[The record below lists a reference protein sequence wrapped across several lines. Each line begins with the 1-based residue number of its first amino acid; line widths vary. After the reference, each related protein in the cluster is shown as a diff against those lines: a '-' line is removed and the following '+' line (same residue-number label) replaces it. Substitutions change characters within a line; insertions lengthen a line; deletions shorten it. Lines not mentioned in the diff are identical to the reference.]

1 MLLKYKTLWFH
12 MNFTSHRKQI
22 NQIKRHT
29 TPCWHAWPFTNSW
42 FISPFFSS
50 INSMG
55 WDESR
60 DQTRPFNDFTSLG
73 SICPTEGGWP
83 VCLVMVWYMLVLEL
97 WKGRKVTVDSGK
109 TETLHKHLNFAPLP
123 RINVGFMVVI
133 IKSIWFA
140 ASPIV
145 GVQLI
150 YWVIFILCLF
160 SF

>member
-1 MLLKYKTLWFH
+1 
-12 MNFTSHRKQI
+12 
-22 NQIKRHT
+22 
-29 TPCWHAWPFTNSW
+29 
-42 FISPFFSS
+42 
-50 INSMG
+50 MG

-150 YWVIFILCLF
+150 YWVVIFILCLF
-160 SF
+160 SFNYVSLFYLNYYWYVCFYFKKKINYHN